1 MGLKEK
7 IQDDANKALKEKN
20 KEKLSALRML
30 LSELHNV
37 EIKNREELEEDE
49 VTQIVAKQVKKWEEA
64 ASEYEKAGQSEKA
77 AKEKFDAEVLRVY
90 LPEQMSEEELKKIVE
105 EAIEESGAS
114 SMREIGQVMK
124 LVMPKVKSRADG
136 KQVNQIVQAILTGRE

>member
-7 IQDDANKALKEKN
+7 IQNDTNKALKEKD
-20 KEKLSALRML
+20 KKKLSALRML

-49 VTQIVAKQVKKWEEA
+49 VIQIISKQVKRWEEA

-114 SMREIGQVMK
+114 SMREMGQVMK
-124 LVMPKVKSRADG
+124 LVMPKVKGRADG
-136 KQVNQIVQAILTGRE
+136 KQVNQMVQAILTSQE